1 MKDAENFCYAK
12 EIKLA
17 SEEGRLAED
26 IKKEQEKLKEADLV
40 IFQVV
45 SDWECLCGQLTGVD
59 IKMTIKPVFPVPHVL
74 VICSCNHEGVDGSCV
89 GLCLRTGEA
98 VQ

>member
-45 SDWECLCGQLTGVD
+45 SDWECLCDRMKGVH
-59 IKMTIKPVFPVPHVL
+59 ISSECTFQNRPAHILFY
-74 VICSCNHEGVDGSCV
+74 
-89 GLCLRTGEA
+89 
-98 VQ
+98 

>member
-17 SEEGRLAED
+17 SEEGRLADD

-45 SDWECLCGQLTGVD
+45 SD
-59 IKMTIKPVFPVPHVL
+59 
-74 VICSCNHEGVDGSCV
+74 
-89 GLCLRTGEA
+89 
-98 VQ
+98 